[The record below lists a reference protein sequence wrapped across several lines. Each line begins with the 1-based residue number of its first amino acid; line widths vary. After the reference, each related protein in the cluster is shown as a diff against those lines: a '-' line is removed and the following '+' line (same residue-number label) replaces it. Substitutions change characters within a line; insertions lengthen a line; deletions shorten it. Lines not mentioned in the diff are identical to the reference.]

1 MAAAA
6 RYRIP
11 GGVIE
16 VAVAND
22 AVISARMTDERAGG
36 SRIPWLAQIMRRY
49 GDGEIAALDEI
60 PVVQNGP
67 QFRMRAWQAMRAIP
81 AGEVLTD
88 GDLASPA
95 GYPGAARAAGTA
107 CRLNTVMLI
116 VPCHRIVASTGIGGY
131 AYGLD
136 LKRALLRHEGYSLD

>member
-1 MAAAA
+1 MVAAA

-16 VAVAND
+16 VAVEND
-22 AVISARMTDERAGG
+22 AVMSARMTDEPAGG
-36 SRIPWLAQIMRRY
+36 SRIPWLSQIMKRY
-49 GDGEIAALDEI
+49 QDGDIAALDEI
-60 PVVQNGP
+60 PVVQSGP
-67 QFRMRAWQAMRAIP
+67 EFRMRAWKAMRAIP
-81 AGEVLTD
+81 AGEVLTY
-88 GDLASPA
+88 GDLASQA

>member
-1 MAAAA
+1 MADAA

-16 VAVAND
+16 VAVEND

-36 SRIPWLAQIMRRY
+36 SRIPWLAQIMKRY
-49 GDGEIAALDEI
+49 QDGDIAALDEI
-60 PVVQNGP
+60 PVVQSGP
-67 QFRMRAWQAMRAIP
+67 EFRMRAWQAMRAIP
-81 AGEVLTD
+81 AGEVLTY
-88 GDLASPA
+88 GDLASHT

>member
-1 MAAAA
+1 MVTAA

-16 VAVAND
+16 IAVD
-22 AVISARMTDERAGG
+22 DGSVISARLSDERAGG
-36 SRIPWLAQIMRRY
+36 SRIPWLAQIMKRY
-49 GDGEIAALDEI
+49 DDGDIAALDEI
-60 PVVQNGP
+60 PVVQSGP
-67 QFRMRAWQAMRAIP
+67 EFRLRAWQAMRAIP
-81 AGEVLTD
+81 AGEVLTY
-88 GDLASPA
+88 GDLASHA

-116 VPCHRIVASTGIGGY
+116 VPCHRIVASNGIGGY

-136 LKRALLRHEGYSLD
+136 LKRALLRHEGNEID